1 MATTKAP
8 AKTTAKTPAKN
19 KPIVDVAKI
28 DEQFG
33 QYAVADYDDSIYPR
47 LFHGIRQVLGLKA
60 QYAVKQ
66 KGQAFNWQDFNKTF
80 TEVMGDPKAEPSDR
94 KYSLEQ
100 LIEYGRRKTGHSVEE
115 LLEINRKSWERRKKW
130 EEQNNSDE
138 NQVDDEF

>member
-8 AKTTAKTPAKN
+8 AKSKS
-19 KPIVDVAKI
+19 IVDVAKI

-33 QYAVADYDDSIYPR
+33 QYAVADYDDSIYAR
-47 LFHGIRQVLGLKA
+47 LYHGIRQVLGLKA
-60 QYAVKQ
+60 QYVVKQ

-80 TEVMGDPKAEPSDR
+80 TEVMGDPKAESKDR

-100 LIEYGRRKTGHSVEE
+100 LIEYGRRKTGHDVPE

-130 EEQNNSDE
+130 EERNNSDDNE
-138 NQVDDEF
+138 VDNEF